1 MRYRFIREHRG
12 EYSLERLCQ
21 AMEVSLSGYYAWLTR
36 PESKRKQAN
45 EQILR
50 EIKDIHRQSRQSY
63 GSPRIYHELKAKGVA
78 CSENKA
84 ARLMQL
90 NGIVAKRKR
99 KFMVTTD
106 SRHNL
111 PVAENKLNQQF
122 TAIRPNEKW
131 VTDITY
137 IWTKEGW
144 LYLAVVL
151 DLFSR
156 KVVGWSMDKTM
167 EKELVMSALNMALKA
182 RQPQNGLLHHSDRG
196 SQYASMDYQK
206 LLQDQQITCSMSR
219 KGNCYDNAAMESF
232 FATLKQELVYHQQY
246 EDRKQAKQ
254 DIFEYIEVWYNRMR
268 RHSSLGYI
276 SPTEYENINHYA
288 AAA

>member
-1 MRYRFIREHRG
+1 
-12 EYSLERLCQ
+12 
-21 AMEVSLSGYYAWLTR
+21 MEVSLSGYYAWASR
-36 PESKRKQAN
+36 PESKRQQEN
-45 EQILR
+45 DQIIR
-50 EIKDIHRQSRQSY
+50 EIKDIHKQSRQSY

-78 CSENKA
+78 CSENKT
-84 ARLMQL
+84 ARLMQM
-90 NGIVAKRKR
+90 NGIAAKRKR
-99 KFMVTTD
+99 KFMATTD
-106 SRHNL
+106 SRHSL
-111 PVAENKLNQQF
+111 PVAENKLNQEF
-122 TAIRPNEKW
+122 KASRPNEKW

-156 KVVGWSMDKTM
+156 KVVGWSMDETM
-167 EKELVMSALNMALKA
+167 EKGLVMNALNMALKV
-182 RQPQNGLLHHSDRG
+182 RQPQKGLLHHSDRG
-196 SQYASMDYQK
+196 SQYASLEYQK
-206 LLQDQQITCSMSR
+206 LLRDQQITCSMSR

-246 EDRKQAKQ
+246 ESRKQAKQ

-268 RHSSLGYI
+268 RHSSLDYI
-276 SPTEYENINHYA
+276 SPAMYENINHYA